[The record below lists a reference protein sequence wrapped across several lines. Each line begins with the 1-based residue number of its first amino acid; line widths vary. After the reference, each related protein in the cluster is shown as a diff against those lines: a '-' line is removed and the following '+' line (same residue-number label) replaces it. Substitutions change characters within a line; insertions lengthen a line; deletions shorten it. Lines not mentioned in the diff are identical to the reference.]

1 MFQISN
7 EDGPSLDSLPTEVLQ
22 LIYHHL
28 HNGLALSRACLVS
41 RRLKAALW
49 DNDHLWHEAFECD
62 WGRLATTAVELHGT
76 AQKPTDGAQN
86 PQVQNWRS
94 LYAAH
99 HSFVGRVHQER
110 ERKSAARLV
119 AKRDEYESEARRQ
132 RRERIQRQGR
142 PMYTF
147 KLCSPLLPLVILPAL
162 LVLLILRAEAV
173 ITWSF
178 HLVFI
183 PADFLSLFGCWF
195 LVLLIRK
202 CNSRELPFIISCG
215 VACLAAIPTLHWA
228 AARGDWIAAHGNRPS
243 TGPGNSHSILSTAS
257 PASPASF
264 LSSVMR
270 AADTPGGLNWMGI
283 FAPMLACCI
292 AYTVFLS
299 LPLLH
304 RPRILLHPHDC
315 LHDCHSSPSPMP
327 PRELSLGVFLLS
339 GLPLMAFLALL
350 GYKLQWGG
358 PGFLYT
364 YAFIPLFLYPI
375 GLQIG
380 LISALKRSCSMIALT
395 TVVVV
400 MPLTATLILI
410 VLRLDW
416 TVHTAFIAI
425 PTAFWLL
432 PLVVV
437 TLVTSGSTWSEV
449 RTPEVKISVRSL
461 TTLSNSEKSAI
472 EEQLTE
478 AFGPHIY
485 RADDERMLLNSTGT
499 RPRRDADHGAQE
511 ALESIDDL
519 LERGRRDRLLV
530 AGPDVLRREVA
541 AIEDLA
547 AL

>member
-7 EDGPSLDSLPTEVLQ
+7 EDGPSLDSLPTEVLR

-28 HNGLALSRACLVS
+28 HNGVALSRACLVS

-76 AQKPTDGAQN
+76 AQKHKLTDAQ
-86 PQVQNWRS
+86 VLKWRS

-99 HSFVGRVHQER
+99 HSFVGRVAQER
-110 ERKSAARLV
+110 ERKSAAWLA
-119 AKRDEYESEARRQ
+119 AKRAEYESEARRQ

-142 PMYTF
+142 QMYTL
-147 KLCSPLLPLVILPAL
+147 KLCSPLLPFVILPAL

-173 ITWSF
+173 IMWSF

-183 PADFLSLFGCWF
+183 PADFLFLFGCWF
-195 LVLLIRK
+195 FGLFTLQ
-202 CNSRELPFIISCG
+202 CHSRARPFITSCG

-228 AARGDWIAAHGNRPS
+228 AARGDWIAAHGN
-243 TGPGNSHSILSTAS
+243 L
-257 PASPASF
+257 
-264 LSSVMR
+264 MR
-270 AADTPGGLNWMGI
+270 SADTPGGLNWMGI

-292 AYTVFLS
+292 AYSVLISVPIIRRPQDLDLS
-299 LPLLH
+299 LV
-304 RPRILLHPHDC
+304 
-315 LHDCHSSPSPMP
+315 M
-327 PRELSLGVFLLS
+327 FLLS

-380 LISALKRSCSMIALT
+380 LISALKRMIALT
-395 TVVVV
+395 AVVVV
-400 MPLTATLILI
+400 MPLAATLILI

-432 PLVVV
+432 PLIVA
-437 TLVTSGSTWSEV
+437 TLMTSCSTWSEV
-449 RTPEVKISVRSL
+449 RAPVVTIAATTL
-461 TTLSNSEKSAI
+461 TTLSNPEKSAI
-472 EEQLTE
+472 EEKLSE

-485 RADDERMLLNSTGT
+485 RADDERMRLNRTVMHEL
-499 RPRRDADHGAQE
+499 REQIARE
-511 ALESIDDL
+511 A
-519 LERGRRDRLLV
+519 
-530 AGPDVLRREVA
+530 A
-541 AIEDLA
+541 AVEDLA
-547 AL
+547 DL